1 MNKREIA
8 VLACKV
14 LGIMTVVSALHSPVN
29 GLLSVLQTDLG
40 QHPEAAWLPLIPILH
55 LLLLFGV
62 GLFLWMCA
70 DRLAAEMVRSDESS
84 PAKSV
89 LTGDEI
95 QAIAFSVIGLFLFVQ
110 ALPRFLYEVVYIGA
124 VYPPPAEFRPRWL
137 LGGPLLQ
144 VIVGIALFFGARGLV
159 GIWKKMRGGGVPSPC
174 ELPDK
179 PA

>member
-29 GLLSVLQTDLG
+29 GLLSVLQTDLS
-40 QHPEAAWLPLIPILH
+40 QHPESAWVPLIPILH

-70 DRLAAEMVRSDESS
+70 DRLAAEMVRSDETS
-84 PAKSV
+84 PTKSV

-159 GIWKKMRGGGVPSPC
+159 GIWKKMRGGGVPSTC